1 LFSLKPPSSTRTTL
15 DALIPEQPTWWQWH
29 DHLCRVSRRPLPG
42 RTMTVVPGIQDSPA
56 THPLDL
62 FHERCL
68 TLADRVEVGELPF
81 IDAVD
86 LAYSAADFAGLVN
99 IYGDDTVQTVLAAA
113 FMRCR
118 R

>member
-1 LFSLKPPSSTRTTL
+1 
-15 DALIPEQPTWWQWH
+15 
-29 DHLCRVSRRPLPG
+29 
-42 RTMTVVPGIQDSPA
+42 MTEVPRIQDLPA

-68 TLADRVEVGELPF
+68 TLADRVALGDLPF

-86 LAYSAADFAGLVN
+86 TAYSAADFAGLVDHF
-99 IYGDDTVQTVLAAA
+99 GDDTVQTVLAAA